1 MPDTEADP
9 PIHFVYPDP
18 DLGPRSA
25 TARALRRLGSALVR
39 HRASGDELSAIE
51 QVADSTAELLE
62 QRPAVPRPSDY
73 MARRYTDPRPVDGA
87 EVVAFSDRPFSG
99 PTNPMGFEVTLRRHG
114 EAALSRVVFPAA
126 FESAPGRA
134 HGGAIAA
141 AVDDN
146 FGYLMVILGVAA
158 YTGRL
163 EIDYLGGVPVDEPV
177 WFHGEEDRREGRKLH
192 VRLWVRPGGE
202 TGPELE
208 AEPMIT
214 ARGLFVLIPPDRT

>member
-1 MPDTEADP
+1 MPDLPADP
-9 PIHFVYPDP
+9 PAHFVYPDP
-18 DLGPRSA
+18 ELGPRSA
-25 TARALRRLGSALVR
+25 AARALRRLGSALVR
-39 HRASGDELSAIE
+39 HRATEDELRQLE
-51 QVADSTAELLE
+51 QTADATAHVLE

-73 MARRYTDPRPVDGA
+73 MARRYSDPRPVDGA

-99 PTNPMGFEVTLRRHG
+99 PTNPMGFEVTMRRHG
-114 EAALSRVVFPAA
+114 EAARSRVLFPAA

-163 EIDYLGGVPVDEPV
+163 EIDYRGGVPVDEPV
-177 WFHGEEDRREGRKLH
+177 WFHGEQDHRDGRKLH
-192 VRLWVRPGGE
+192 VRLWVRPGDR
-202 TGPELE
+202 TGPDLD
-208 AEPMIT
+208 AEPLIT
-214 ARGLFVLIPPDRT
+214 ARGLFVLIPPERT